1 MKIVIIGCGYVG
13 KAIAQVWTQAG
24 HEVTA
29 TTTTPEKV
37 ADLERLA
44 TGVMVVKGDNP
55 EALKEAIADQEV
67 ILLSVAAKSRSVDGY
82 RETYLNTA
90 KNLVSALEENRTVQQ
105 VIYTG
110 SYGVLGS
117 KQGQWIDETASV
129 TPINEHGDILLQT
142 EQVLLS
148 GLQEPLKLCILR
160 LAGIYGPRRELI
172 KIFGS
177 WAGTTRPGTGEDY
190 TNWVHLDDIVGALKL
205 IQQQQLEGI
214 YHLADDSPMPK
225 KEFYRR
231 LFESHGLPAL
241 SWNSSQSSE
250 RVYNL
255 RLSNQK
261 LKRAGLNLVHPE
273 TEF

>member
-225 KEFYRR
+225 KNFIGVCLRVMDCR
-231 LFESHGLPAL
+231 L
-241 SWNSSQSSE
+241 
-250 RVYNL
+250 
-255 RLSNQK
+255 
-261 LKRAGLNLVHPE
+261 
-273 TEF
+273 